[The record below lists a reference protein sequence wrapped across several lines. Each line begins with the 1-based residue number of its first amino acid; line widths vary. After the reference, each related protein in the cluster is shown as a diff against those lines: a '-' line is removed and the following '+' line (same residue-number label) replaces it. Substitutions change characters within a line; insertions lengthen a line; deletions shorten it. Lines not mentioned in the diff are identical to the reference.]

1 MKSVGD
7 KINAGRG
14 NWTFSGETAKKFDN
28 HVEKSVPLYKEGHDL
43 ICDLSDFFVKEES
56 LIYEVGSSTGTLTF
70 KLAEHNKSKKSAT
83 FIGIDI
89 EKAMVVEANK
99 KLRKNKN
106 KNVKFF
112 NADML
117 KYKMK
122 KADLI
127 ICYYTIQFIP
137 TATRQDLINKLYN
150 NLNWGGALVLFEK
163 VRGPDAR
170 FQDIASNL
178 YIDYKLR
185 LNYTPD
191 DIISKSLSLKGI
203 LEPFSTKGN
212 IDLLKRAGFK
222 DINTI
227 QKYIC
232 FEGFL
237 AIK

>member
-1 MKSVGD
+1 M
-7 KINAGRG
+7 
-14 NWTFSGETAKKFDN
+14 
-28 HVEKSVPLYKEGHDL
+28 
-43 ICDLSDFFVKEES
+43 SDFFVKEES

-99 KLRKNKN
+99 KLKKNKN

-127 ICYYTIQFIP
+127 ICYYTIQFTP

-185 LNYTPD
+185 LKYTPD

>member
-7 KINAGRG
+7 KINAARG
-14 NWTFSGETAKKFDN
+14 NWKFSGETAKKFDN

-99 KLRKNKN
+99 KLKKNKN

-127 ICYYTIQFIP
+127 ICYYTIQFTP

-185 LNYTPD
+185 LKYTPD

>member
-7 KINAGRG
+7 KIKAERG
-14 NWTFSGETAKKFDN
+14 NWKFSGEAAKNFDK
-28 HVEKSVPLYKEGHDL
+28 HVKKSVPLY
-43 ICDLSDFFVKEES
+43 S
-56 LIYEVGSSTGTLTF
+56 
-70 KLAEHNKSKKSAT
+70 
-83 FIGIDI
+83 
-89 EKAMVVEANK
+89 
-99 KLRKNKN
+99 
-106 KNVKFF
+106 
-112 NADML
+112 
-117 KYKMK
+117 
-122 KADLI
+122 
-127 ICYYTIQFIP
+127 
-137 TATRQDLINKLYN
+137 TRQDLINKLYN

>member
-1 MKSVGD
+1 MKRVGD
-7 KINAGRG
+7 KIKARRG
-14 NWTFSGETAKKFDN
+14 NWKFSGETAKKFDQ
-28 HVEKSVPLYKEGHDL
+28 HVERSVPLYKEGHNL
-43 ICDLSDFFVKEES
+43 ICDLSDFFVKDKS
-56 LIYEVGSSTGTLTF
+56 FIYEVGSSTGTLTF
-70 KLAEHNKSKKSAT
+70 KLAEHNKSKKNAS

-89 EKAMVVEANK
+89 EKTMVIEANK
-99 KLRKNKN
+99 KLKKNRNKN
-106 KNVKFF
+106 IKFVH
-112 NADML
+112 ADML

-127 ICYYTIQFIP
+127 VCYYTVQFTQTSI
-137 TATRQDLINKLYN
+137 RQDLINKLYK
-150 NLNWGGALVLFEK
+150 NLNWGGALILFEK

-170 FQDIASNL
+170 FQDIAANL
-178 YIDYKLR
+178 YTDYKLR
-185 LNYTPD
+185 QKYTPD
-191 DIISKSLSLKGI
+191 DIVSKSLSLKGI

-212 IDLLKRAGFK
+212 IDLLKRAGFE